1 MRVVTGGGDKGKT
14 SLFSGERMSK
24 SDARIEAY
32 GDVDELN
39 AVLGVLVGELT
50 GEQVGLAQ
58 EIRRIQSDL
67 FHVGAWLATTP
78 GSPSQKMLQPITKE
92 HATLLE
98 QAIDHM
104 EVVLSPLRSFL
115 LPGGHQAAAW
125 AHVARTVCR
134 RAERHVVR
142 LAEESADTETGL
154 APVLVYLNRLSDY
167 LFVVA
172 RYCNQ
177 LASVSD
183 IVWKE

>member
-1 MRVVTGGGDKGKT
+1 MRVYTRGGDGGKT

-39 AVLGVLVGELT
+39 AALGVLVGELT
-50 GEQVGLAQ
+50 GEQVGLAE
-58 EIRRIQSDL
+58 EIWRIQSDL

-78 GSPSQKMLQPITKE
+78 GSPALGMLEPITKE
-92 HATLLE
+92 HAARLE
-98 QAIDHM
+98 QAMDRM
-104 EVVLSPLRSFL
+104 AAALPPLRSFL
-115 LPGGHQAAAW
+115 LPGGDRAAAW

-154 APVLVYLNRLSDY
+154 GPVLVYLNRLSDY
-167 LFVVA
+167 LFVAA
-172 RYCNQ
+172 RYCSH
-177 LASVSD
+177 LAGVSD
-183 IVWKE
+183 VVWKE